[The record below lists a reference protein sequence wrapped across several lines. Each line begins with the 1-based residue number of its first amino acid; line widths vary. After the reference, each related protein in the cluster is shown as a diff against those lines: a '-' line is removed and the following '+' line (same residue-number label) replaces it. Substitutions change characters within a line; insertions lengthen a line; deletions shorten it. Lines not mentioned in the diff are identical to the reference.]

1 MAVPCGNVKK
11 KFPVVAKMMALALA
25 MVMVLAM
32 SMTVF
37 ASGETGDGGDGGD
50 TPAATY
56 SITVTNDNDAMSII
70 GKTYTAYKLF
80 DVTYDG
86 TNYAYSIKTDNPFY
100 SGAAKAAVLDTYF
113 DFTDTSDATVKTVTV
128 KTAKQDATTKTLSA
142 DDVRALADALQPYA
156 TGTGAG
162 SVTATAETA
171 TIDLTEAG
179 YYIVTGTVKP
189 TDPANSDKEVV
200 SAVILDNA
208 DPTAEVKPKASVPT
222 LDKKITGVAEGLTE
236 VNGAVL
242 DAKGVAAVAK
252 VGSTVSYELDSVVP
266 DLTGYTNY
274 TFTFED
280 KLTGGLDYVENSF
293 VLKIKG
299 TTENIAPKF
308 AADKK
313 SFTLTIPYATL
324 SKAAYTKGD
333 AIVLTYN
340 CTVND
345 SALTYDFENNTA
357 DLVYSKSP
365 YNTTTNKTPEKKTYV
380 IDLNLDVDKIDGS
393 DSTKH
398 LEGAE
403 FKLYRM
409 AADGTTKEYY
419 IWDTTNKKVTW
430 GTEAN
435 ADVFTTGTNGKL
447 SQQVRGLD
455 KGNYFLVETK
465 APKGY
470 NLMKDPVAVVINV
483 EEDANGETVTYSATY
498 GGENATMTNGAVDLT
513 RATQSSGKQPVATGA
528 IENNSGAELPSTGG
542 IGTTIFYVI
551 GAILVLGAGILLVT
565 RRRMNAN

>member
-1 MAVPCGNVKK
+1 MKLFK
-11 KFPVVAKMMALALA
+11 KMMALALA

-37 ASGETGDGGDGGD
+37 AGGDTGDGGTTGGD
-50 TPAATY
+50 APAAATY

-86 TNYAYSIKTDNPFY
+86 TNHAYSIKTNNPFY
-100 SGAAKAAVLDTYF
+100 STAAAKAVLDTYF

-142 DDVRALADALQPYA
+142 DDVRKLADALQPYA

-162 SVTATAETA
+162 SAQATAETV
-171 TIDLTEAG
+171 TINLDEAG

-222 LDKKITGVAEGLTE
+222 LNKKITKVDNATTDL
-236 VNGAVL
+236 L
-242 DAKGVAAVAK
+242 DDKGKAAVAK
-252 VGSTVSYELDSVVP
+252 VGSVVSYELDSVVP
-266 DLTGYTNY
+266 DLTGYSDY

-280 KLTGGLDYVENSF
+280 KLTGGLDYVQDSF
-293 VLKIKG
+293 ALTIKG
-299 TTENIAPKF
+299 ATENIAPTF

-313 SFTLTIPYATL
+313 SFTLTIPYTTL

-365 YNTTTNKTPEKKTYV
+365 YDTTTNKTPEKKTYV

-398 LEGAE
+398 LDGAE

-409 AADGTTKEYY
+409 NGTTKEYY
-419 IWDTTNKKVTW
+419 KWDTTDKKVTW
-430 GTEAN
+430 VAEAN
-435 ADVFTTGTNGKL
+435 ADVFTTNDEGKL
-447 SQQVRGLD
+447 TQQVRGLD
-455 KGNYFLVETK
+455 KGTYYLEETK
-465 APKGY
+465 APTGY
-470 NLMKDPVAVVINV
+470 NRLKDPVEVVISV
-483 EEDANGETVTYSATY
+483 SEDAAGEKVTYSATY
-498 GGENATMTNGAVDLT
+498 GGEDATMTNGEVNLT
-513 RATQSSGKQPVATGA
+513 AATQSSGKQPVATGV